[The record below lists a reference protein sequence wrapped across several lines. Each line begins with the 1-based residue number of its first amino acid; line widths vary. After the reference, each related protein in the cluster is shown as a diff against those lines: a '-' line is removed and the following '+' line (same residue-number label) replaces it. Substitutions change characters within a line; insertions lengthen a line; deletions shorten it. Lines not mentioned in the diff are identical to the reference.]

1 MTDNARRY
9 ARLRLLGA
17 DASEARVTRELHD
30 RLGQWLTFVSFELEG
45 VIRDQAIPSAE
56 LTRLYATVQAA
67 IEEMR
72 DTLRQVLAGVAT
84 DRPLARVAEEVC
96 ARFEE
101 RTEIAT
107 AVEVTHPLAR
117 LAVPVEVELSRIL
130 QEALAN
136 CERHASA
143 SSVDVIWDTDGD
155 VGTLIVTDDGVG
167 FDLSRGVRDGATGL
181 IDMRERADAIGA
193 RLDIRTEIGKGTTV
207 EVTTTATK
215 ERQC

>member
-1 MTDNARRY
+1 MSY
-9 ARLRLLGA
+9 
-17 DASEARVTRELHD
+17 
-30 RLGQWLTFVSFELEG
+30 ELEA
-45 VIRDQAIPSAE
+45 VIRDQTMPSEE

-72 DTLRQVLAGVAT
+72 DTLRQVLAGVTA
-84 DRPLARVAEEVC
+84 DRPLARVAEEIC

-101 RTEIAT
+101 RTEIET
-107 AVEVTHPLAR
+107 AIEVANAQAR
-117 LAVPVEVELSRIL
+117 LSVPVEVELSRIL

-136 CERHASA
+136 CERHAA
-143 SSVDVIWDTDGD
+143 ATSVDVVWDTDGE
-155 VGTLIVTDDGVG
+155 VGTLTITDDGAG

-193 RLDIRTEIGKGTTV
+193 RLDIRTAPGRGTTV
-207 EVTTTATK
+207 EVTTSATK